1 MTGVPSCHWNER
13 AEQVREA
20 LGAVGVAMVCLAF
33 AGAVGK
39 GYVCEHHATTEPGTR
54 RSENLE
60 GGAAVRE
67 IIGDGSCTE
76 VASTRGHGRHGTAA
90 TA

>member
-1 MTGVPSCHWNER
+1 
-13 AEQVREA
+13 
-20 LGAVGVAMVCLAF
+20 MVYLAF

-39 GYVCEHHATTEPGTR
+39 DYVCEHHATTEPGR
-54 RSENLE
+54 RKSKNPERE
-60 GGAAVRE
+60 GATVRE

>member
-1 MTGVPSCHWNER
+1 
-13 AEQVREA
+13 
-20 LGAVGVAMVCLAF
+20 MVCLAF

-54 RSENLE
+54 KSEIPE
-60 GGAAVRE
+60 REGAAVRE